1 VVLNIGSIFL
11 VLGVVTTFEVDLKV
25 KGLLNELFSSHDL
38 WLHVVW
44 HSSILKFA
52 KLFVG

>member
-1 VVLNIGSIFL
+1 MGSIFL

-44 HSSILKFA
+44 HS
-52 KLFVG
+52 LFNPPGSSTVVLASV